1 MAIVEP
7 NRVAPLVADLGFLLR
22 WDLPTDDRDALLV
35 VALRARAT
43 ERHFDPELV
52 TYWRTNQRR
61 RGRREEVTLDS
72 LPPPI
77 SEYSWGPI
85 EILDRFGISNTF
97 FSVGGSLAAE
107 RTAPDTAILTFSS
120 PGPIVAR
127 GGHSQGYDQLASEL
141 TAFHARLLVAIDF
154 TPGAEARIAAASP
167 AERYA
172 AFLHHDLARIQ
183 RSALIRDAYQD
194 DARLLR
200 VEAARLSRR
209 SPEAWDA
216 AARLLADLDL
226 GPEVRRPS

>member
-7 NRVAPLVADLGFLLR
+7 HRVASLVADLGFLLR

-52 TYWRTNQRR
+52 TYWRTDERR
-61 RGRREEVTLDS
+61 RGRRAEVTLAA
-72 LPPPI
+72 LPPPMA
-77 SEYSWGPI
+77 EYAWGPI
-85 EILDRFGISNTF
+85 EIVDRLGVSNTF
-97 FSVGGSLAAE
+97 FSVGGTLAAE
-107 RTAPDTAILTFSS
+107 RIAADTAILTFSS
-120 PGPIVAR
+120 PGPIVPR

-141 TAFHARLLVAIDF
+141 TAFHARLLVAVDF
-154 TPGAEARIAAASP
+154 MPGAEARISAASP

-183 RSALIRDAYQD
+183 SSPRMRDAYRD

-200 VEAARLSRR
+200 AEAARLSRR
-209 SPEAWDA
+209 SPPAWDA
-216 AARLLADLDL
+216 GARLLADIGLARA
-226 GPEVRRPS
+226 ES

>member
-1 MAIVEP
+1 MAIIQP
-7 NRVAPLVADLGFLLR
+7 ARVAPLVEDLGFLLR

-52 TYWRTNQRR
+52 TYWRTDERR
-61 RGRREEVTLDS
+61 RGRRAEVSLGS
-72 LPPPI
+72 LPPAS
-77 SEYSWGPI
+77 SEYAWGPI
-85 EILDRFGISNTF
+85 ELVDRFGISNTF
-97 FSVGGSLAAE
+97 FSVGGTLAAE
-107 RTAPDTAILTFSS
+107 RTAPDTAVLAFSS

-154 TPGAEARIAAASP
+154 TPGAEARIAAATP

-172 AFLHHDLARIQ
+172 AFLQHDLARI
-183 RSALIRDAYQD
+183 RRTSRLLDAYRD

-209 SPEAWDA
+209 WPEAWVA
-216 AARLLADLDL
+216 GGRLLADLGL
-226 GPEVRRPS
+226 LPTG

>member
-1 MAIVEP
+1 MAMVEP

-35 VALRARAT
+35 VALRSRAT

-52 TYWRTNQRR
+52 TYWRTDERR
-61 RGRREEVTLDS
+61 RGRREEVTLGA
-72 LPPPI
+72 LPPSM
-77 SEYSWGPI
+77 SEYAWGPI
-85 EILDRFGISNTF
+85 ELIDRFGVSNTF
-97 FSVGGSLAAE
+97 FSVGGTLAAE
-107 RTAPDTAILTFSS
+107 RTAADTAILAFSS

-183 RSALIRDAYQD
+183 RSSLMRDAYHD

-200 VEAARLSRR
+200 VEASRLSRR

-216 AARLLADLDL
+216 GARLLVDL
-226 GPEVRRPS
+226 GIVPTG